1 MKAHLFTLIELLVVI
16 AIIAILAS
24 RLLPALSKARDR
36 AKSANCTSNL
46 KQIGTGL
53 EMYGPANRFCLPT
66 CAGSQEPNAGPAIR
80 EVLLPY
86 LSDSEGIFRCPSD
99 ADAASRSNGSY
110 DWNTLANGQRMDEKT
125 LKILDFSMPVMAD
138 YDNFHGSA
146 GKTDAKNW
154 LYLPAEIK
162 KTLKK

>member
-1 MKAHLFTLIELLVVI
+1 
-16 AIIAILAS
+16 
-24 RLLPALSKARDR
+24 
-36 AKSANCTSNL
+36 
-46 KQIGTGL
+46 
-53 EMYGPANRFCLPT
+53 
-66 CAGSQEPNAGPAIR
+66 
-80 EVLLPY
+80 
-86 LSDSEGIFRCPSD
+86 
-99 ADAASRSNGSY
+99 
-110 DWNTLANGQRMDEKT
+110 MDEKT

>member
-1 MKAHLFTLIELLVVI
+1 MKYCSKCGNELLDESVI
-16 AIIAILAS
+16 CPRCGCPVNS
-24 RLLPALSKARDR
+24 G
-36 AKSANCTSNL
+36 NH
-46 KQIGTGL
+46 
-53 EMYGPANRFCLPT
+53 
-66 CAGSQEPNAGPAIR
+66 AGKRP
-80 EVLLPY
+80 
-86 LSDSEGIFRCPSD
+86 DSGNKVKTAFAIFRCPSD